1 MEPRIVREFAR
12 GLQEVLVIEEKRAF
26 LELFAKEILYGS
38 TDRPQIVG
46 KFDEEERPLVP
57 VVGELDADII
67 ARAIAKRLARKLRVE
82 SVEARIQH
90 LDEWKR
96 RPRPLQL
103 QRTAFFCSGC
113 PHNRSTVIPGGSVA
127 AAGIGCHGMAMG
139 MDRGII
145 GVTHMGGEG
154 AQWVGVA
161 PFTGTPHLF
170 QNIGDGT
177 LFHSGGLAINYA
189 VAAGVNITY
198 KILYNSAVAMT
209 GGQDAAGALPIP
221 ALTRRLEA
229 EGVKRIIITTDD
241 PGKYKGVT
249 IAANA
254 EVWHRDRLL
263 EAQSLLAATPGVT
276 ALIHDQQCAA
286 EKRRLRKRGKLADPA
301 MRVYINE
308 RVCEGCGD
316 CGKKSNCM
324 SVQPVETEFGRKTQ
338 IHQSSC
344 NKDYSCLLGDCPSFL
359 TVEPIGTTPQKKG
372 RRLTPVDIEL
382 PEPALKVPA
391 GRLRAPHDGDRGHRR
406 RDGEP
411 DPRHGGVARRQARAR
426 PGPDRPQPE
435 GRAGGL
441 RPEDLR
447 AADRPGQQGVGG
459 RRGSVPRI

>member
-1 MEPRIVREFAR
+1 M
-12 GLQEVLVIEEKRAF
+12 
-26 LELFAKEILYGS
+26 
-38 TDRPQIVG
+38 
-46 KFDEEERPLVP
+46 
-57 VVGELDADII
+57 
-67 ARAIAKRLARKLRVE
+67 
-82 SVEARIQH
+82 
-90 LDEWKR
+90 
-96 RPRPLQL
+96 
-103 QRTAFFCSGC
+103 
-113 PHNRSTVIPGGSVA
+113 A

-177 LFHSGGLAINYA
+177 LFHSGSLAINYA

-286 EKRRLRKRGKLADPA
+286 EKRRLRKRGKLAGSGHA
-301 MRVYINE
+301 RLHQRARV
-308 RVCEGCGD
+308 RG
-316 CGKKSNCM
+316 
-324 SVQPVETEFGRKTQ
+324 
-338 IHQSSC
+338 
-344 NKDYSCLLGDCPSFL
+344 L
-359 TVEPIGTTPQKKG
+359 
-372 RRLTPVDIEL
+372 RRLRKEVEL
-382 PEPALKVPA
+382 HERPA
-391 GRLRAPHDGDRGHRR
+391 GGDR
-406 RDGEP
+406 
-411 DPRHGGVARRQARAR
+411 V
-426 PGPDRPQPE
+426 
-435 GRAGGL
+435 
-441 RPEDLR
+441 RPEDADPSVLVQQGLLVPAR
-447 AADRPGQQGVGG
+447 RLPVVPHGGADRDHAAEEGAAAHAAWTSSC
-459 RRGSVPRI
+459 RSPRSRCRPATSRST